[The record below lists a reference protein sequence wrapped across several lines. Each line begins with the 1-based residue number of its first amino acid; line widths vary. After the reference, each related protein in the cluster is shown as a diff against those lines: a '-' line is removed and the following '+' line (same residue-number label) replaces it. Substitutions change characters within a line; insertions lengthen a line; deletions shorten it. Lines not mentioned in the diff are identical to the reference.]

1 MSINKITYLSQ
12 FFTFNFLAFTNPE
25 FAWFYFSD
33 IIEIKLFLKNLKV
46 EKCYVLIFELI
57 ISEITEDE
65 DSPVITLND
74 PILVTKNSNPDLIS
88 KFLLNRISLADEKF
102 ELNYN
107 LIKNMRLDKGAPYIR
122 VKYNEINLF

>member
-12 FFTFNFLAFTNPE
+12 FFTFNFFAFTNPE

-57 ISEITEDE
+57 MSEITEDE
-65 DSPVITLND
+65 DTPVITLND